1 VAGIN
6 FADEGEAHGFFDAV
20 KMEIDKK
27 RMGRQKAGAA
37 PVAAAPTMAVP
48 APAAAAPPAQGRPG
62 TVNAMCGTFFMSSRC
77 AAITQPHLHVN
88 DPCCSTNTAPKSP
101 KATKSSG
108 GGWFGSKKK
117 AGKGK
122 ITAAMIG
129 TPTDFR
135 CALIGFSSVAAH
147 SGVQSRQSR
156 VLSAW
161 RVGARPSS
169 LPTFELARTFAY
181 FMTSMSKRAIDFAA
195 VKCGATWRCI
205 A

>member
-37 PVAAAPTMAVP
+37 PAAAAASMAVP
-48 APAAAAPPAQGRPG
+48 AAAAAAAPPPQGRPG
-62 TVNAMCGTFFMSSRC
+62 TVNAMCGTFFMSSRF

-88 DPCCSTNTAPKSP
+88 DACCSTNKAPKSP
-101 KATKSSG
+101 KAAKSSG

-147 SGVQSRQSR
+147 SSVQSRQSR
-156 VLSAW
+156 V
-161 RVGARPSS
+161 RII
-169 LPTFELARTFAY
+169 LAPDT
-181 FMTSMSKRAIDFAA
+181 
-195 VKCGATWRCI
+195 
-205 A
+205 